1 MKLDAFSFGGGVQSM
16 ACLVLAVQ
24 GAIDCRLF
32 LFANVGD
39 DSEHPDTLAYVRD
52 VAIPLAAANGIEF
65 VTVAH
70 KRTLLQENMR
80 DNRSIRLPVYMSNGA
95 PGNRSC
101 TSNFKIEIIAREIK
115 RRGATKAA
123 PWVCG
128 LGISTDEAHRA
139 NYNSRIAWQTL
150 EYPLL
155 DLRIS
160 RANCVGIIERA
171 GLPVPPKSA
180 CWFCP
185 FQSNK
190 RWHALRRNRPDLF
203 DQAVA
208 LEARMNE
215 KRQAIGRDV
224 VHMHRSLIPLVDAI
238 QDTGSTQL
246 DLFEQDI
253 CDSGY
258 CFV

>member
-1 MKLDAFSFGGGVQSM
+1 MQST
-16 ACLVLAVQ
+16 ACLVLAAQ
-24 GAIDCRLF
+24 RKIDFPLF
-32 LFANVGD
+32 VFANVGD
-39 DSEHPDTLAYVRD
+39 DSEHPDTVAYVRD
-52 VAIPLAAANGIEF
+52 VAIPYAAANGIEF

-80 DNRSIRLPVYMSNGA
+80 DNRSIRLPVYMNNGA

-101 TSNFKIEIIAREIK
+101 TSAFKILIISRYLK
-115 RRGATKAA
+115 KRGATKADPA
-123 PWVCG
+123 IVG
-128 LGISTDEAHRA
+128 LGISTDELQRA
-139 NYNSRIAWQTL
+139 RTDSGIPHEVL

-155 DLRIS
+155 RLRIS

-185 FQSNK
+185 FQSDR
-190 RWHALRRNRPDLF
+190 RWHELRRNRPDLF

-208 LEARMNE
+208 LEARIND
-215 KRQAIGRDV
+215 KRGAIGRDV
-224 VHMHRSLIPLVDAI
+224 VTLHRSSVRLIDAI
-238 QDTGSTQL
+238 PEQDADQL
-246 DLFEQDI
+246 DMFVDT